1 MDSMKNVPIMLS
13 IPKKYRDLLRKIA
26 AERNLANPDQVTSA
40 AQIGSKIICEYLE
53 KNSELIKSHDEK

>member
-13 IPKKYRDLLRKIA
+13 IPKRYRGLLRKMA

-40 AQIGSKIICEYLE
+40 AQIASKIICDHLVNLE
-53 KNSELIKSHDEK
+53 NEGSNS